1 MKKLSFVIA
10 FLPGLTNL
18 AKAQWTSPCKCT
30 TYHY

>member
-10 FLPGLTNL
+10 FLQGMTSL
-18 AKAQWTSPCKCT
+18 AKAQWTSPCNGT